1 MSCVLLTGASGFVG
15 RHLLPT
21 LAAAG
26 YAVRAA
32 VRPSS
37 QIGPTEGVE
46 VVRVANFEDG
56 VDWTPALSGVRA
68 VVHLAGLAHTPEHES
83 DQPYDLINR
92 AATEALA
99 RAAANAG
106 VAHFVFVS
114 SIRAQC
120 GPSADH
126 VLDEMDEPCPVDAYG
141 RSKLAAE
148 AAVAAAGIP
157 CTIFR
162 PVLVYGPQV
171 GGNMERLVAL
181 AASRVPLPFGGLS
194 NRRSLLAVDNL
205 NAAIRFA
212 LAQPPAG
219 RNTYVVADPEP
230 LSIADILTALRAAVG
245 RRPGLLAVPAPLV
258 LGLCRIAGS
267 GLWER
272 IGTSLV
278 VDPGKLMRAG
288 WQPVIEARTALAA
301 MMQAYTRA
309 CAADAGLRRARE
321 RPTPSLH

>member
-1 MSCVLLTGASGFVG
+1 VSCVLLTGASGFVG
-15 RHLLPT
+15 RHLLPS
-21 LAAAG
+21 LAEAG

-37 QIGPTEGVE
+37 RIDSMDGIE

-56 VDWTPALSGVRA
+56 VDWTSVLCGVSA
-68 VVHLAGLAHTPEHES
+68 VVHLAALAHTLEHVA

-99 RAAANAG
+99 RAAAKAG

-126 VLDEMDEPCPVDAYG
+126 VLDETDEPCPVDAYG

-181 AASRVPLPFGGLS
+181 AASPLPLPFGGLK

-212 LAQPPAG
+212 LARPPAG
-219 RNTYVVADPEP
+219 RSTYVVADPEP
-230 LSIADILTALRAAVG
+230 LSIADLLTALRAAAG
-245 RRPGLLAVPAPLV
+245 RRPGLLALPAPLV

-272 IGTSLV
+272 LGTSLV

-288 WQPVIEARTALAA
+288 WKPVIEARAALAA
-301 MMQAYTRA
+301 MMQAYTKT
-309 CAADAGLRRARE
+309 CAADAGSRRAR
-321 RPTPSLH
+321 

>member
-1 MSCVLLTGASGFVG
+1 VSCVLLTGASGFVG
-15 RHLLPT
+15 RHLLPS
-21 LAAAG
+21 LSKAG

-37 QIGPTEGVE
+37 RIQAAEGIEIVPI
-46 VVRVANFEDG
+46 ANFEDR
-56 VDWTPALSGVRA
+56 VDWTPLLAGVDA
-68 VVHLAGLAHTPEHES
+68 VVHLAALAHTPQGVTERH
-83 DQPYDLINR
+83 YDLINR

-99 RAAANAG
+99 GAAAKAG

-126 VLDEMDEPCPVDAYG
+126 VLDETDEPRPVDAYG

-148 AAVAAAGIP
+148 AAVAGAGMP

-171 GGNMERLVAL
+171 GGNMERLLGL
-181 AASRVPLPFGGLS
+181 AASRLPLPFGGLE
-194 NRRSLLAVDNL
+194 NRRSLLAIDNL

-212 LAQPPAG
+212 LARPPGG
-219 RNTYVVADPEP
+219 RETFVVADPDP
-230 LSIADILTALRAAVG
+230 LSIADILTALRAAAG
-245 RRPGLLAVPAPLV
+245 RPPGLLALPAPLV
-258 LGLCRIAGS
+258 LALCRIAGG

-272 IGTSLV
+272 LGTSLV

-288 WQPVIEARTALAA
+288 WKPVVNAPAALAV
-301 MMQAYTRA
+301 MMQAYTKTL
-309 CAADAGLRRARE
+309 AADAGSRRALFPR
-321 RPTPSLH
+321 

>member
-1 MSCVLLTGASGFVG
+1 VSCVLLTGASGFVG
-15 RHLLPT
+15 RHLLPS

-37 QIGPTEGVE
+37 QIEPTAGVE

-56 VDWTPALSGVRA
+56 VDWTPVLSGVSA
-68 VVHLAGLAHTPEHES
+68 VVHLAALAHTLEHEN
-83 DQPYDLINR
+83 DQPYDVINR

-120 GPSADH
+120 GPSAAH
-126 VLDEMDEPCPVDAYG
+126 VLNEMDEPRPVDAYG

-181 AASRVPLPFGGLS
+181 AASRLPLPFGGLN

-212 LAQPPAG
+212 LAQPPAA
-219 RNTYVVADPEP
+219 RDTYVVADPEP

-245 RRPGLLAVPAPLV
+245 RRPGLWALPAPLV

-272 IGTSLV
+272 LGSSLV

-288 WQPVIEARTALAA
+288 WKPVIEARTALAA
-301 MMQAYTRA
+301 MMQAYTGTG
-309 CAADAGLRRARE
+309 AADAGLQRAPE

>member
-1 MSCVLLTGASGFVG
+1 VKCVLLTGASGFVG
-15 RHLLPT
+15 RHLLRS
-21 LAAAG
+21 LAEAG

-37 QIGPTEGVE
+37 RIASTDGIE
-46 VVRVANFEDG
+46 VVHVPNFEDG
-56 VDWTPALSGVRA
+56 VDWTQALAGANA
-68 VVHLAGLAHTPEHES
+68 VVHLAALAHTPKGVTYQH
-83 DQPYDLINR
+83 YDLINR

-99 RAAANAG
+99 RAAAKAG

-126 VLDEMDEPCPVDAYG
+126 VLDETDAPCPVDAYG

-148 AAVAAAGIP
+148 AAVAAAGVP

-171 GGNMERLVAL
+171 GGNMEKLMAL
-181 AASRVPLPFGGLS
+181 AASRLPLPFGGLE

-212 LAQPPAG
+212 LARPPAEPDL
-219 RNTYVVADPEP
+219 YVVADPEP
-230 LSIADILTALRAAVG
+230 LSIADILTALRAAAG
-245 RRPGLLAVPAPLV
+245 RQPGLLALPAPLV
-258 LGLCRIAGS
+258 LGLCRLAGA

-272 IGTSLV
+272 LGTSLV
-278 VDPGKLMRAG
+278 VDSSKLIGAG
-288 WQPVIEARTALAA
+288 WRPVTNARTALAA
-301 MMQAYTRA
+301 MMQAYTKTPLRH
-309 CAADAGLRRARE
+309 AGASGGRHGAPPR
-321 RPTPSLH
+321 

>member
-1 MSCVLLTGASGFVG
+1 MKCVLLTGASGFVG
-15 RHLLPT
+15 RHLLRSLT
-21 LAAAG
+21 ADG

-32 VRPSS
+32 ARTSS
-37 QIGPTEGVE
+37 RIAATDDIE
-46 VVRVANFEDG
+46 VVHVPNFEDG
-56 VDWTPALSGVRA
+56 VDWTQVLCGVSA
-68 VVHLAGLAHTPEHES
+68 VVHLAALAHTPKGVS
-83 DQPYDLINR
+83 DQHYDLINR

-99 RAAANAG
+99 RAAAKAG

-126 VLDEMDEPCPVDAYG
+126 VLDETDEPCPVDAYG

-157 CTIFR
+157 YTILR

-171 GGNMERLVAL
+171 GGNMERLMAL
-181 AASRVPLPFGGLS
+181 AASRLPLPFGGLE

-212 LAQPPAG
+212 LARPAAK
-219 RNTYVVADPEP
+219 RDVYVVADPEP
-230 LSIADILTALRAAVG
+230 LSIADILTALRAAAG
-245 RRPGLLAVPAPLV
+245 RRPGLLALPAPLV
-258 LGLCRIAGS
+258 LGLCRLVGA

-272 IGTSLV
+272 LGTSLV
-278 VDPGKLMRAG
+278 VNPGKLIGAG
-288 WQPVIEARTALAA
+288 WRPVTDARSALAA
-301 MMQAYTRA
+301 MMQAYTKKPRPD
-309 CAADAGLRRARE
+309 AADRQA
-321 RPTPSLH
+321 P

>member
-15 RHLLPT
+15 RHLLRS
-21 LAAAG
+21 LAQAG

-32 VRPSS
+32 ARQSS
-37 QIGPTEGVE
+37 RIASTDAVE
-46 VVRVANFEDG
+46 VVLVPNFEDG
-56 VDWTPALSGVRA
+56 VDWTQALAGVTA
-68 VVHLAGLAHTPEHES
+68 VVHLAALAHTPKGVT
-83 DQPYDLINR
+83 DQHYDLINR

-99 RAAANAG
+99 RAAAKAG

-126 VLDEMDEPCPVDAYG
+126 VVDESDNPCPVDAYG

-148 AAVAAAGIP
+148 VAVAAAGIP

-162 PVLVYGPQV
+162 PVLVYGPEV
-171 GGNMERLVAL
+171 GGNMEKLMAL
-181 AASRVPLPFGGLS
+181 AASQLPLPFGGLK

-212 LAQPPAG
+212 LGRPPAE
-219 RNTYVVADPEP
+219 RDMYVVADPEP
-230 LSIADILTALRAAVG
+230 LSIADILSALRTATG
-245 RRPGLLAVPAPLV
+245 RRPGLLALPPPLV
-258 LGLCRIAGS
+258 LGLCRLAGA

-272 IGTSLV
+272 LGTSLV
-278 VDPGKLMRAG
+278 VDPGRLIDAG
-288 WQPVIEARTALAA
+288 WRPVTDAGTALAA
-301 MMQAYTRA
+301 MMRAYIQKPPPDAAVGRA
-309 CAADAGLRRARE
+309 Q
-321 RPTPSLH
+321 